1 MSTLLMA
8 ADLLAQVPDP
18 PAKELPGQL
27 GQRLNDVL
35 GYGKTIF
42 FFLAVGGLFA
52 VAAMLVVGLRGR
64 SDTAKNALT
73 HLPYVILGVV
83 ITGGAAG
90 IIEAFQ

>member
-8 ADLLAQVPDP
+8 SDWLAQVPNP
-18 PAKELPGQL
+18 PAKPLPGTL
-27 GQRLNDVL
+27 GTRLDDVL

-42 FFLAVGGLFA
+42 FFLAVGGLLA

-73 HLPYVILGVV
+73 HLPYVLLGVV